1 MALTIEL
8 RPEKEDVLR
17 DVAARRGL
25 PPEEYAR
32 ELLERSLP
40 RTAARA
46 PEERARAF
54 QEWADSHGDV
64 TAVVMDDSRQ
74 GIYADGEDRG

>member
-8 RPEKEDVLR
+8 PREKEDVLR
-17 DVAARRGL
+17 DAAARRGV
-25 PPEEYAR
+25 PPEDYAR

-40 RTAARA
+40 RTAART

-54 QEWADSHGDV
+54 QEWADSHGHV
-64 TAVVMDDSRQ
+64 TAVVQDDSRESM
-74 GIYADGEDRG
+74 YEDRG